1 MAIDINFL
9 EGSIIFMI
17 IGYVLA
23 LVFQLYMLYLNWKQS
38 RVNNQMGELLAEV
51 KAIRKEITKKKTKNK
66 KKK

>member
-51 KAIRKEITKKKTKNK
+51 KAIRKEITKKKVRFS
-66 KKK
+66 